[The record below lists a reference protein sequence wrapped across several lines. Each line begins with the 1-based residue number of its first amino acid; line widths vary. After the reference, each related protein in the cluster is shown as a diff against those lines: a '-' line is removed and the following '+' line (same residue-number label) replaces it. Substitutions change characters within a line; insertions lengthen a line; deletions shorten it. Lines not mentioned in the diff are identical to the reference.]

1 LEPAA
6 FAALVPNSAEK
17 VLGEVIEEIMGDH
30 EMLVGSYLHYISVIL
45 LSFLFL
51 GYQVKVLLYA
61 CRRERTRNEEN
72 VK

>member
-30 EMLVGSYLHYISVIL
+30 EMLVSSYLHYISVIL

-51 GYQVKVLLYA
+51 GYQVKALPYA

>member
-45 LSFLFL
+45 LFFLFL
-51 GYQVKVLLYA
+51 GYQVKVLPYA
-61 CRRERTRNEEN
+61 CRQERTQNEEN